1 MRPDQRW
8 GRPRFVVK
16 GVGTAGYAQ
25 SCARRTVRVPDGGL
39 HLACSSPDPMGAESD
54 LLCAPE
60 GRSWPSHPTAATF
73 LMNLRKCGS
82 NSSPLAATTS
92 SNDHQRAPRNST
104 SSIVILIS
112 LSPSH
117 TNHKLTSVWPAS
129 GPMVVVTV
137 TNHGCSRRS
146 AKFASIP
153 SSSRHS
159 RRAAAAGCSSGST
172 CPPGGSFSP
181 KRTWSTSKTS

>member
-1 MRPDQRW
+1 MRLDRRSCRPGSSSLGGGTSVCTKYAQRAVRV
-8 GRPRFVVK
+8 GDRRLH
-16 GVGTAGYAQ
+16 GVG
-25 SCARRTVRVPDGGL
+25 
-39 HLACSSPDPMGAESD
+39 SSPSHR
-54 LLCAPE
+54 AP
-60 GRSWPSHPTAATF
+60 ATF
-73 LMNLRKCGS
+73 LMNLWKCGS

-112 LSPSH
+112 LFPSH

-129 GPMVVVTV
+129 SPMVVVTV
-137 TNHGCSRRS
+137 TNHGCSRRP

-181 KRTWSTSKTS
+181 ESTWSTSKTS